1 VRKRRSGHESSD
13 ITFCFTRPKVS
24 FTSVT
29 ATAKW
34 VRLRDATGD
43 AGCVVMRLPRRDF
56 LHGAAG
62 AAAFAS
68 AFASRPNAARAETYP
83 ARPVRLLVGFPPG
96 GGSDVG
102 ARIIANRLSEVWQE
116 QVFVE
121 NKPGAGGHL
130 VIDIAA
136 HATPDGYTIL
146 WVGGAITL
154 YGLMIKSINYDPE
167 ADLTPVTLVGTY
179 PNILAFPNAS
189 PWHSVGDLIAAAK
202 TNPGAVT
209 FSSPGVG
216 TSPHLTGVLFA
227 HMAGID
233 IRHVPYR
240 GGGPALTDL
249 IAGRVDCM
257 FNTAGTLLT
266 AVKAGQV
273 RGVAVTSRQRFASAP
288 ELPTIA
294 ESGVPNFDVTSWYA
308 LYMPANS
315 PAALIDKVS
324 RDATAILSE
333 PAIKAKY
340 EQLGIT
346 SGGSSPADLG
356 ERGRSE
362 AKLWRS
368 VMQAAGLQ
376 PE

>member
-1 VRKRRSGHESSD
+1 VQ
-13 ITFCFTRPKVS
+13 
-24 FTSVT
+24 
-29 ATAKW
+29 
-34 VRLRDATGD
+34 
-43 AGCVVMRLPRRDF
+43 LPRRHF
-56 LHGAAG
+56 LHMTAG
-62 AAAFAS
+62 AAALAS
-68 AFASRPNAARAETYP
+68 LPSAARSQIYP
-83 ARPVRLLVGFPPG
+83 TRPVRLLVGFPPG

-102 ARIIANRLSEVWQE
+102 ARIIANRLSELWGQ
-116 QVFVE
+116 QVIVE

-130 VIDIAA
+130 AIDVAA
-136 HATPDGYTIL
+136 HASHDGYTMI
-146 WVGGAITL
+146 WVGGSIPL

-179 PNILAFPNAS
+179 PNILAVPNAS
-189 PWHSVGDLIAAAK
+189 PWQSVRDLIAAAK
-202 TNPGAVT
+202 ANPGTVT

-227 HMAGID
+227 RLAGID

-249 IAGRVDCM
+249 IAARVDCM

-266 AVKAGQV
+266 AIRAGQV
-273 RGVAVTSRQRFASAP
+273 RGLAVTSGKRSATAP

-294 ESGVPNFDVTSWYA
+294 ESGVPDLDVTSWYA

-315 PAALIDKVS
+315 PAPFVQKVS
-324 RDATAILSE
+324 HDASEMLNE
-333 PAIKAKY
+333 PAVKAKY
-340 EQLGIT
+340 EQLGIL
-346 SGGSSPADLG
+346 SGGSTPAELA

-368 VMQAAGLQ
+368 VMAAAGIQ

>member
-1 VRKRRSGHESSD
+1 
-13 ITFCFTRPKVS
+13 
-24 FTSVT
+24 
-29 ATAKW
+29 
-34 VRLRDATGD
+34 
-43 AGCVVMRLPRRDF
+43 MRLPRRKF
-56 LHGAAG
+56 LHGTAS

-68 AFASRPNAARAETYP
+68 TLLSRPRIARSQTYP
-83 ARPVRLLVGFPPG
+83 ARPVRVLVGFPPG

-102 ARIIANRLSEVWQE
+102 ARIIANRFSEVWRQ

-130 VIDIAA
+130 AIEVAA
-136 HATPDGYTIL
+136 HAGADGYTMV
-146 WVGGAITL
+146 WVGGSIPL

-167 ADLTPVTLVGTY
+167 ADLAPVSLVGTY
-179 PNILAFPNAS
+179 PNILAVPNAS
-189 PWHSVGDLIAAAK
+189 PWQSVGDLIAAAK
-202 TNPGAVT
+202 ADPGVVT

-227 HMAGID
+227 RMAGID

-249 IAGRVDCM
+249 IAARVDCM

-266 AVKAGQV
+266 AVRAGQV
-273 RGVAVTSRQRFASAP
+273 RGLAVTSAQRFASAP

-315 PAALIDKVS
+315 PAAVIDKVS
-324 RDATAILSE
+324 RDVREILSE

-340 EQLGIT
+340 EQLGIA
-346 SGGSSPADLG
+346 SGGSSPADLAA
-356 ERGRSE
+356 RGRSE

-368 VMQAAGLQ
+368 VMQAAGIQ

>member
-1 VRKRRSGHESSD
+1 
-13 ITFCFTRPKVS
+13 
-24 FTSVT
+24 
-29 ATAKW
+29 
-34 VRLRDATGD
+34 
-43 AGCVVMRLPRRDF
+43 MQLPRRHF
-56 LHGAAG
+56 LHMTAG
-62 AAAFAS
+62 AAALAS
-68 AFASRPNAARAETYP
+68 LPSAARSQIYP
-83 ARPVRLLVGFPPG
+83 TRPVRLLVGFPPG

-102 ARIIANRLSEVWQE
+102 ARIIANRLSELWGQ
-116 QVFVE
+116 QVIVE

-130 VIDIAA
+130 AIDVAA
-136 HATPDGYTIL
+136 HASHDGYTMI
-146 WVGGAITL
+146 WVGGSIPL

-179 PNILAFPNAS
+179 PNILAVPNAS
-189 PWHSVGDLIAAAK
+189 PWQSVRDMIAAAK
-202 TNPGAVT
+202 ANPGAVT

-227 HMAGID
+227 RLAGIE

-249 IAGRVDCM
+249 IAARVDCM

-266 AVKAGQV
+266 AIRAGQV
-273 RGVAVTSRQRFASAP
+273 RGLAVTSGKRSATAP

-294 ESGVPNFDVTSWYA
+294 ESGGPDLDVTSWYA

-315 PAALIDKVS
+315 PAPFVQKVS
-324 RDATAILSE
+324 HDASEMLNE
-333 PAIKAKY
+333 PAVKAKY
-340 EQLGIT
+340 EQLGIL
-346 SGGSSPADLG
+346 SGGSTPAELA

-368 VMQAAGLQ
+368 VMAAAGIQ

>member
-1 VRKRRSGHESSD
+1 
-13 ITFCFTRPKVS
+13 
-24 FTSVT
+24 
-29 ATAKW
+29 
-34 VRLRDATGD
+34 
-43 AGCVVMRLPRRDF
+43 MQLPRRQF
-56 LHGAAG
+56 LHMTAG
-62 AAAFAS
+62 SAVLAS
-68 AFASRPNAARAETYP
+68 LPSIARAQVNPQVTPQVSPQVYP
-83 ARPVRLLVGFPPG
+83 TRPVRLLVGFPPG

-102 ARIIANRLSEVWQE
+102 ARILANRFSEVWGQ
-116 QVFVE
+116 QVIVE

-130 VIDIAA
+130 AIEVAA
-136 HATPDGYTIL
+136 HANPDGYTMV
-146 WVGGAITL
+146 WVGGSIPL

-167 ADLTPVTLVGTY
+167 ADLRPVTLVGTY
-179 PNILAFPNAS
+179 PNILAVPNAS
-189 PWHSVGDLIAAAK
+189 PWKSVRDLIAAAK
-202 TNPGAVT
+202 ANPDVVT

-227 HMAGID
+227 RMAGIE

-249 IAGRVDCM
+249 IAARVDCM

-266 AVKAGQV
+266 AVRAGQV
-273 RGVAVTSRQRFASAP
+273 RGLAVTSGKTSPTAP

-294 ESGVPNFDVTSWYA
+294 ESGVPDFDVTSWYA

-315 PAALIDKVS
+315 PVSVVQKVS
-324 RDATAILSE
+324 HDAAAILSE
-333 PAIKAKY
+333 PAVKAKY
-340 EQLGIT
+340 EQLGIL
-346 SGGSSPADLG
+346 SGGSTPAELG

-368 VMQAAGLQ
+368 VMQAAGVA

>member
-1 VRKRRSGHESSD
+1 
-13 ITFCFTRPKVS
+13 
-24 FTSVT
+24 
-29 ATAKW
+29 
-34 VRLRDATGD
+34 
-43 AGCVVMRLPRRDF
+43 MQLPRRQF
-56 LHGAAG
+56 LQAAAG
-62 AAAFAS
+62 AAAFL
-68 AFASRPNAARAETYP
+68 PKIARGELYP

-102 ARIIANRLSEVWQE
+102 ARIIANSLSELWGQ
-116 QVFVE
+116 QVIVE

-130 VIDIAA
+130 AIDVAA
-136 HATPDGYTIL
+136 HATPNGYTMI

-167 ADLTPVTLVGTY
+167 TDLAPVTLVGTY
-179 PNILAFPNAS
+179 PNILAVPNAS
-189 PWHSVGDLIAAAK
+189 PWQSVRDLIAAAK
-202 TNPGAVT
+202 AKPGIVT

-227 HMAGID
+227 RMAGID

-249 IAGRVDCM
+249 IAARVDCM

-266 AVKAGQV
+266 SIRAGQV
-273 RGVAVTSRQRFASAP
+273 RGLAVTSGRPSPTVP

-294 ESGVPNFDVTSWYA
+294 ESGVPDFDVTSWYA
-308 LYMPANS
+308 LYMPANT
-315 PAALIDKVS
+315 PAPIVQKVS
-324 RDATAILSE
+324 QDATAILSE
-333 PAIKAKY
+333 PTVKTKY
-340 EQLGIT
+340 QQLGIT
-346 SGGSSPADLG
+346 SGGSNPAELA

-368 VMQAAGLQ
+368 VMEAAGIQ

>member
-1 VRKRRSGHESSD
+1 L
-13 ITFCFTRPKVS
+13 PKV
-24 FTSVT
+24 
-29 ATAKW
+29 
-34 VRLRDATGD
+34 
-43 AGCVVMRLPRRDF
+43 
-56 LHGAAG
+56 
-62 AAAFAS
+62 
-68 AFASRPNAARAETYP
+68 ARAEIYP

-102 ARIIANRLSEVWQE
+102 ARIIANSLSERWGQ
-116 QVFVE
+116 QVIVE

-130 VIDIAA
+130 ALEVAA
-136 HATPDGYTIL
+136 HATPDGYTMI
-146 WVGGAITL
+146 WVGGAIPL

-167 ADLTPVTLVGTY
+167 ADLTPITVVGTY
-179 PNILAFPNAS
+179 PNILAVPNSS
-189 PWHSVGDLIAAAK
+189 PWGSVRDLIAAAK
-202 TNPGAVT
+202 ANPGIIT

-216 TSPHLTGVLFA
+216 TSPHLSGVLFA
-227 HMAGID
+227 RMAGID

-249 IAGRVDCM
+249 IAARVDCM

-266 AVKAGQV
+266 AIRAGQV
-273 RGVAVTSRQRFASAP
+273 RGLAVTSGKPSPTAP

-294 ESGVPNFDVTSWYA
+294 ESGVPDFDVTSWYA

-315 PAALIDKVS
+315 PAPIVQKIS
-324 RDATAILSE
+324 HDAMAILSE
-333 PAIKAKY
+333 PAVKAKY
-340 EQLGIT
+340 QQLGIV
-346 SGGSSPADLG
+346 SGGSTPAELA

-368 VMQAAGLQ
+368 VMAAAGIQ

>member
-1 VRKRRSGHESSD
+1 MTHSPGG
-13 ITFCFTRPKVS
+13 P
-24 FTSVT
+24 
-29 ATAKW
+29 
-34 VRLRDATGD
+34 
-43 AGCVVMRLPRRDF
+43 VVQLPRRHF
-56 LHGAAG
+56 LHIAAG
-62 AAAFAS
+62 AAVLSSLPSTAPAQI
-68 AFASRPNAARAETYP
+68 YP
-83 ARPVRLLVGFPPG
+83 TRPVRLLVGFPPG

-102 ARIIANRLSEVWQE
+102 ARIIASRLSEVWGQ
-116 QVFVE
+116 QVIVE

-130 VIDIAA
+130 AIDVAA
-136 HATPDGYTIL
+136 HANPDGYTMI

-154 YGLMIKSINYDPE
+154 YGLMIKTINYDPE
-167 ADLTPVTLVGTY
+167 ADLRPVTLVGTY
-179 PNILAFPNAS
+179 PNILAVPNAS
-189 PWHSVGDLIAAAK
+189 PWQSVRDLIAVAK

-227 HMAGID
+227 RLAGID

-249 IAGRVDCM
+249 IAARVDCM

-266 AVKAGQV
+266 AIRAGQV
-273 RGVAVTSRQRFASAP
+273 RGLAVTSGKRFATAP

-294 ESGVPNFDVTSWYA
+294 ESGVPDLDVTSWYA

-315 PAALIDKVS
+315 PSPLVQKVS
-324 RDATAILSE
+324 HDASEILSE
-333 PAIKAKY
+333 PAVKAKY
-340 EQLGIT
+340 EQLGIL
-346 SGGSSPADLG
+346 SGGSTPAELAD
-356 ERGRSE
+356 RGRSE

-368 VMQAAGLQ
+368 VMAAAGIQ

>member
-1 VRKRRSGHESSD
+1 VHSQ
-13 ITFCFTRPKVS
+13 I
-24 FTSVT
+24 
-29 ATAKW
+29 
-34 VRLRDATGD
+34 
-43 AGCVVMRLPRRDF
+43 
-56 LHGAAG
+56 
-62 AAAFAS
+62 
-68 AFASRPNAARAETYP
+68 YP
-83 ARPVRLLVGFPPG
+83 TRPVRLLVGFPPG

-102 ARIIANRLSEVWQE
+102 ARIIANGLSELWGH
-116 QVFVE
+116 QVIVE
-121 NKPGAGGHL
+121 NKPGAGSHL
-130 VIDIAA
+130 ALEVAA
-136 HATPDGYTIL
+136 RSSHDGYTMI
-146 WVGGAITL
+146 WVGGSITL

-179 PNILAFPNAS
+179 PNILAVPNAS
-189 PWHSVGDLIAAAK
+189 PWQSVRDLIAAAK
-202 TNPGAVT
+202 AKPGVVT

-227 HMAGID
+227 RLADID

-249 IAGRVDCM
+249 IAARVDCM

-266 AVKAGQV
+266 AIRAGQV
-273 RGVAVTSRQRFASAP
+273 RGLAVTSGKRFATAP

-294 ESGVPNFDVTSWYA
+294 ESGVPDLDVTSWYA

-315 PAALIDKVS
+315 PSPFVDKVS
-324 RDATAILSE
+324 HDAGKLLSE
-333 PAIKAKY
+333 PAVKAKY
-340 EQLGIT
+340 EQLGIL
-346 SGGSSPADLG
+346 SGGSTPAELA

-368 VMQAAGLQ
+368 VMAAAGIQ

>member
-1 VRKRRSGHESSD
+1 MRFRR
-13 ITFCFTRPKVS
+13 
-24 FTSVT
+24 
-29 ATAKW
+29 
-34 VRLRDATGD
+34 
-43 AGCVVMRLPRRDF
+43 RRF
-56 LHGAAG
+56 LQAAAG
-62 AAAFAS
+62 VAALAS
-68 AFASRPNAARAETYP
+68 LPTAASGQNYP
-83 ARPVRLLVGFPPG
+83 TRPVRLLVGFPPG

-102 ARIIANRLSEVWQE
+102 ARIIANRLSELWGQ
-116 QVFVE
+116 QVIVE

-130 VIDIAA
+130 AIEVAA
-136 HATPDGYTIL
+136 HANPDGYTMI

-167 ADLTPVTLVGTY
+167 SDLAPVTLVGTY
-179 PNILAFPNAS
+179 PNILAVPNSS
-189 PWHSVGDLIAAAK
+189 PWQSVADLVAAAK
-202 TNPGAVT
+202 AKPGIVT

-227 HMAGID
+227 RMAGID

-249 IAGRVDCM
+249 IAARVDCM

-266 AVKAGQV
+266 AIRAGQV
-273 RGVAVTSRQRFASAP
+273 RGVAVTSGKPSPTAP

-294 ESGVPNFDVTSWYA
+294 ASGVPDFDVTSWYA

-315 PAALIDKVS
+315 PGSIVQKVS
-324 RDATAILSE
+324 HDAAAILSE
-333 PAIKAKY
+333 PAVKARY
-340 EQLGIT
+340 DQLGIA
-346 SGGSSPADLG
+346 SGGSTPAELA

-368 VMQAAGLQ
+368 VMQAAGIQ

>member
-1 VRKRRSGHESSD
+1 MQ
-13 ITFCFTRPKVS
+13 F
-24 FTSVT
+24 
-29 ATAKW
+29 
-34 VRLRDATGD
+34 
-43 AGCVVMRLPRRDF
+43 PRRQF
-56 LHGAAG
+56 LQAAAG
-62 AAAFAS
+62 AAALASLPTAAS
-68 AFASRPNAARAETYP
+68 AQTYP
-83 ARPVRLLVGFPPG
+83 TRPVRLLVGFPPG

-102 ARIIANRLSEVWQE
+102 ARIIANRLSELWGQ
-116 QVFVE
+116 QVIVE

-130 VIDIAA
+130 ALEVAA
-136 HATPDGYTIL
+136 HASPDGYTMI
-146 WVGGAITL
+146 WVGGAIPL

-167 ADLTPVTLVGTY
+167 TDLTPITLVGTY
-179 PNILAFPNAS
+179 PNILAVPNAS
-189 PWHSVGDLIAAAK
+189 PWQSVRDLIAAAK
-202 TNPGAVT
+202 AKPGIVT

-227 HMAGID
+227 RMAGID

-249 IAGRVDCM
+249 IAARVDCM

-266 AVKAGQV
+266 SIRAGQV
-273 RGVAVTSRQRFASAP
+273 RGVAVTSGKPSPTAP

-294 ESGVPNFDVTSWYA
+294 ESGVPDFDVTSWYA

-315 PAALIDKVS
+315 PTSIVQKVS
-324 RDATAILSE
+324 HDAGAILSE
-333 PAIKAKY
+333 PAVKAKY
-340 EQLGIT
+340 EQLGIA
-346 SGGSSPADLG
+346 SGGSTPAELA

-368 VMQAAGLQ
+368 VMQAAGIQ